1 MTYYER
7 LRRQLLRAAVQ
18 ENVDARRG
26 RLPRP
31 LRRGRRLAEA
41 ALSGYRLAVGPAL
54 FFAAVS
60 LLSTGASDGQ
70 APTPR
75 NDSLEALSTR
85 LAFSLPVAVSAAA
98 FPLPVKKIVLDPGHG
113 GGDPGA
119 QAEGEL
125 SEKDLTLDVARRLR
139 TLLRE
144 SAFEV
149 VLTRE
154 HDETV
159 SLRERAGLAN
169 AARGDLFVSIHVNAI
184 PSREDCGMETYYL
197 GVTDDPRIAEL
208 AGRENRESGY
218 SLTDF
223 RRLLE
228 GVYVHARQRES
239 QHFAEVAQRGLVT
252 FLRRTTPALKDSGVK
267 SAPLFVLVTTEM
279 PGILTE
285 LSCLS
290 NDDQARALADP
301 GYRQNIARGLFVGI
315 RAYADVRNRLGG
327 KGSL

>member
-1 MTYYER
+1 MTYYDR

-18 ENVDARRG
+18 ENVDALRG

-54 FFAAVS
+54 LFAAIS
-60 LLSTGASDGQ
+60 LLSTGASDGGS
-70 APTPR
+70 TPR
-75 NDSLEALSTR
+75 ADSLEALSAR
-85 LAFSLPVAVSAAA
+85 LARTAPAQVSATA
-98 FPLPVKKIVLDPGHG
+98 FPLGVKKIVLDPGHG

-119 QAEGEL
+119 RAEGEL
-125 SEKDLTLDVARRLR
+125 VEKDLTLDVARRLR

-159 SLRERAGLAN
+159 SLRERAGLAG

-197 GVTDDPRIAEL
+197 GATDDPRIAEL
-208 AGRENRESGY
+208 AGLENRESGY

-228 GVYVHARQRES
+228 GLYVHARQRES
-239 QHFAEVAQRGLVT
+239 RQFAEVVQRGLVS
-252 FLRRTTPALKDSGVK
+252 FLRRTDPALKDNGVK
-267 SAPLFVLVTTEM
+267 SAPLFVLVATEM
-279 PGILTE
+279 PGVLTE

-315 RAYADVRNRLGG
+315 RAYADARNRLGG